1 MPQLN
6 IEAKAA
12 LALQALQRNPKL
24 TLNRAAAIYEVPRA
38 RLRRRSTGIP
48 SRADWVP
55 KQRKLSDLEEQ
66 TIIEYVL
73 DLDSRGFPPRL
84 AGVEEMANRLL
95 TEREAQPVGKHWA
108 SNFIKRHLELQMRSF
123 RKYDYKRAQC
133 EDPALIRQ
141 WFSLVENTMAKYGI
155 GSNDL
160 YNFDE
165 TGFLMGMIRS
175 GMVVTG
181 AERRG
186 NPKSIQPGSREWVTV
201 IQAINAEGW
210 AVPPLIVVAGQYH
223 LATWYQDHNL
233 PGDWAIS
240 TTQNGWTNDETGL
253 EWLKHF
259 DHHTGSRSIGQYR
272 LLILD
277 RYGSHHTTDFKLY
290 CRERKIII
298 LYIPLYLSYLL

>member
-6 IEAKAA
+6 IEAKAT

-38 RLRRRSTGIP
+38 RLRRRSTGIA

-55 KQRKLSDLEEQ
+55 KRRKLSDLEEQ
-66 TIIEYVL
+66 TTIEYVL

-84 AGVEEMANRLL
+84 AGAEEMANRLL

-141 WFSLVENTMAKYGI
+141 WFSLVENTMAKYDI

-165 TGFLMGMIRS
+165 TGFLMGMIGS

-186 NPKSIQPGSREWVTV
+186 NPKPIQPGSREWVTV
-201 IQAINAEGW
+201 IQATNAEGW
-210 AVPPLIVVAGQYH
+210 AVPPFIVVAGQYH

-240 TTQNGWTNDETGL
+240 TTQNG
-253 EWLKHF
+253 
-259 DHHTGSRSIGQYR
+259 
-272 LLILD
+272 
-277 RYGSHHTTDFKLY
+277 
-290 CRERKIII
+290 
-298 LYIPLYLSYLL
+298 